1 MLDADGRPRYRIDD
15 QGSYSRC
22 RGDDPRS
29 RWRRRPLRRD
39 RDFGI
44 LPRQVARPAAPD
56 RLPVA
61 QGTDGRRAPRAGA
74 ADRSAGKL
82 IEPAGAR
89 AMAADTARGALFRP
103 IVPNQHSRVT
113 YAELFFDLVF
123 VFAVTQI
130 SHTLLGN
137 FTPLGALQVMLLF
150 LAVWWVWVYTSWITN
165 WLDPEKTPVRLLL
178 FSLTLGGLVLSTSIP
193 AAFDGRG
200 LWFAIAYAAM
210 QVGKTVFLWISTPR
224 SRPLARMNAIR
235 ITAWLSM
242 SAIFWI
248 AGGLAQGELRLVLW
262 AIALAIEYISP
273 AVRFWIPRFGAS
285 SVADW
290 VIEGGHMAERCAL
303 FVIIALGE
311 SVVVTGATFAELAWS
326 AENLIA
332 FVTVL
337 AGSIAMWWIYFHIGA
352 EAGSEQISRSSEPGR
367 LARLAYTYLHMPII
381 AGIIVSAVADE
392 LVLKHPGGHSDLK
405 TVISAIGGPLL
416 FLFGTILFKHSF
428 RGFLQLSHGFGIIAL
443 CVLAWFASEL
453 SPLMLSI
460 LTTAIMIVVA
470 VWESISLQSGPAE

>member
-1 MLDADGRPRYRIDD
+1 M
-15 QGSYSRC
+15 
-22 RGDDPRS
+22 
-29 RWRRRPLRRD
+29 
-39 RDFGI
+39 
-44 LPRQVARPAAPD
+44 
-56 RLPVA
+56 
-61 QGTDGRRAPRAGA
+61 T
-74 ADRSAGKL
+74 
-82 IEPAGAR
+82 
-89 AMAADTARGALFRP
+89 DTARGGLFRP

-113 YAELFFDLVF
+113 YVELFFDLVF

-130 SHTLLGN
+130 SHTLLAH
-137 FTPLGALQVMLLF
+137 FTPLGALQVTLLF
-150 LAVWWVWVYTSWITN
+150 LAVWWVWVFTSWITN
-165 WLDPEKTPVRLLL
+165 WLNPEKTPVRLLL
-178 FSLTLGGLVLSTSIP
+178 FAMMLGGLVLSTSIP
-193 AAFDGRG
+193 AAFEARG

-210 QVGKTVFLWISTPR
+210 QVGKTIFLWLSTPP
-224 SRPLARMNAIR
+224 SRPRTRMNAIR
-235 ITAWLSM
+235 IAAWLSM

-248 AGGLAQGELRLVLW
+248 AGGVMEGQSRLTLW

-273 AVRFWIPRFGAS
+273 AVRFWIPRYGAS

-311 SVVVTGATFAELAWS
+311 SVVVTGATIAELAWS

-337 AGSIAMWWIYFHIGA
+337 AGSIAMWWIYFHVGA

-367 LARLAYTYLHMPII
+367 LARLAYTYLHMPIV

-392 LVLKHPGGHSDLK
+392 LVLKHPGGHSDPK

-428 RGFLQLSHGFGIIAL
+428 RGFLQLSHGAGIIAL
-443 CVLAWFASEL
+443 GVLAWFASEL

-470 VWESISLQSGPAE
+470 VWESISLQSDPTK